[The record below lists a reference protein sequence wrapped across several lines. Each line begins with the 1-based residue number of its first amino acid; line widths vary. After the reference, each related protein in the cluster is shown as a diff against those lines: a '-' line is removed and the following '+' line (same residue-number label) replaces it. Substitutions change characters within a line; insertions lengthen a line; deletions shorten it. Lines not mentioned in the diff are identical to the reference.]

1 MVATVNLGSVLTRLW
16 IKKSTYLL
24 LLILF
29 ERTKGGQE
37 RLEAGTRCENQEV
50 EGSLPNLSFYVLKL
64 VSQVSEPRTPK
75 QSWVIK
81 WGPTDVCGFNV
92 IELSEFLHLF
102 LFWFGWSSAE
112 GWRGDKP
119 RFVSKQSWAEVAFV
133 ASKKQWETVA
143 CDGGVDCAGVSRST
157 RAEWGRVTTM

>member
-37 RLEAGTRCENQEV
+37 RLEAGTRCENHEV

-64 VSQVSEPRTPK
+64 VSQS
-75 QSWVIK
+75 Q
-81 WGPTDVCGFNV
+81 
-92 IELSEFLHLF
+92 
-102 LFWFGWSSAE
+102 
-112 GWRGDKP
+112 
-119 RFVSKQSWAEVAFV
+119 
-133 ASKKQWETVA
+133 
-143 CDGGVDCAGVSRST
+143 
-157 RAEWGRVTTM
+157 